1 MAAVVYG
8 KWEDA
13 MRKKSHISLA
23 RYLVREMKLDGL
35 EKHKKAFYLGS
46 ILPDLTPK
54 MITSP
59 HEFSTSYDGLRCTI
73 RSIAAEGV
81 EEEWNERVLWRR
93 VGVVLHYVA
102 DYFTFP
108 HNTSF
113 NGNLKDHC
121 IYESEMKYYMRE
133 FVWTPEAKR
142 IFRDA
147 KRRAHNMKNTEELF
161 AYIEEMHSSYMQ
173 DIHSVANDCRQI
185 LSLCATVTVV
195 LAEFACTALE
205 LGFQTDYRCA

>member
-1 MAAVVYG
+1 
-8 KWEDA
+8 

-35 EKHKKAFYLGS
+35 VKHKKAFYLGS

-59 HEFSTSYDGLRCTI
+59 HEFSTSYDGLQCTI
-73 RSIAAEGV
+73 RRIAEEGL
-81 EEEWNERVLWRR
+81 EEEWNERVLWRK

-113 NGNLKDHC
+113 GGNLKDHC
-121 IYESEMKYYMRE
+121 MYESEMKYYMRE
-133 FVWTPEAKR
+133 FVWTPEAKK

-147 KRRAHNMKNTEELF
+147 KRRAHGMRNAEDLF
-161 AYIEEMHSSYMQ
+161 GYIEEMHICYMQ
-173 DIHSVANDCRQI
+173 DIHSVAHDCRQI
-185 LSLCATVTVV
+185 LSLCSTVTVA
-195 LAEFACTALE
+195 LAEFACTEME
-205 LGFQTDYRCA
+205 LGLQPDYRCA

>member
-1 MAAVVYG
+1 
-8 KWEDA
+8 

-35 EKHKKAFYLGS
+35 VKHKQAFYLGS

-59 HEFSTSYDGLRCTI
+59 HEFSTSYDGLQCTI
-73 RSIAAEGV
+73 RSIAEEGL
-81 EEEWNERVLWRR
+81 EEEWNERALWRK

-113 NGNLKDHC
+113 GGNLKDHC
-121 IYESEMKYYMRE
+121 MYESEMKYYMRE
-133 FVWTPEAKR
+133 FVCTPEAKK

-147 KRRAHNMKNTEELF
+147 KRRAHGMRNAEDLF
-161 AYIEEMHSSYMQ
+161 GYIEEMHSCYMQ
-173 DIHSVANDCRQI
+173 DIHSVAHDCRQI

>member
-1 MAAVVYG
+1 
-8 KWEDA
+8 

-35 EKHKKAFYLGS
+35 VKHKKAFYLGS

-59 HEFSTSYDGLRCTI
+59 HEFSTSYDGLQCTI
-73 RSIAAEGV
+73 RSIAEEGL
-81 EEEWNERVLWRR
+81 EEEWNERALWRK

-113 NGNLKDHC
+113 GGNLKDHC
-121 IYESEMKYYMRE
+121 MYESEMKYYMRE

>member
-1 MAAVVYG
+1 
-8 KWEDA
+8 

-35 EKHKKAFYLGS
+35 VKHKKAFYLGS

-59 HEFSTSYDGLRCTI
+59 HEFSTSYDGLQCTI
-73 RSIAAEGV
+73 RSIAEEGL
-81 EEEWNERVLWRR
+81 EEEWNERALWRK